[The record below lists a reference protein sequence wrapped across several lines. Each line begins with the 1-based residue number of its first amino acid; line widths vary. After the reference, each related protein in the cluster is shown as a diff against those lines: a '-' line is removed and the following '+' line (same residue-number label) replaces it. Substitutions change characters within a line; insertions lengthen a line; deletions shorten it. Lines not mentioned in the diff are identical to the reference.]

1 MSGEFFRRQVM
12 TQEKYFG
19 SQDFGFQLEGNLTWC
34 LKPQKMS
41 HKCFSKEIRI
51 LLHFNFRF

>member
-19 SQDFGFQLEGNLTWC
+19 SQDFGFKLEGNL
-34 LKPQKMS
+34 
-41 HKCFSKEIRI
+41 HGV
-51 LLHFNFRF
+51 